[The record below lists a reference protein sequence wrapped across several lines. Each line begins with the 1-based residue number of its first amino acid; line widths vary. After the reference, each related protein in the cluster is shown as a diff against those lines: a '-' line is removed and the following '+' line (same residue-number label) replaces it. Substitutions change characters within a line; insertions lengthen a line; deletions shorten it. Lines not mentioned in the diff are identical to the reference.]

1 MIPKNN
7 SVILKLFFKESYV
20 SVEMKGV
27 CVCLNWILAIF
38 VKNARML
45 VTRII
50 RVFKPHTDN

>member
-27 CVCLNWILAIF
+27 CVCLNWILTIF
-38 VKNARML
+38 VKDARVL